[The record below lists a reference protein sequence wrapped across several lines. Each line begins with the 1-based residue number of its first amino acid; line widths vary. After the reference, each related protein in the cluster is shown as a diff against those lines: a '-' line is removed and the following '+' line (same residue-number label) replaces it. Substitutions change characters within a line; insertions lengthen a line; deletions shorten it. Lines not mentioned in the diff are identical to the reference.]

1 MKKVLKVIALSM
13 VLFVGGAFVLPAQMV
28 SLDSYAA
35 AKPKISKKKATIIK
49 GKSIRLKVKN
59 RNGKKVRWSSTKRK
73 VATVKKGKVVAKKKG
88 KATIIAKVGKKKLR
102 CRVTVKNPTT
112 RLNKTRITLT
122 LGQTYK
128 LTAKSNG
135 KSKKVRWKSNNSNV
149 ASVYKGTVTAKR
161 GGTARITATMN
172 GVSKTCTVTV
182 RPYRTYNAG
191 MYRVGSTIPAG
202 EYYIYS
208 TNDYGAYFEIST
220 NSSGSLDSIVANDN
234 FNYNSII
241 QVTSGQYLT
250 LERCY
255 AIPAG
260 YASVSTNGEGMFK
273 VGKDIS
279 AGEYQVIAMDSIGGY
294 YEISSDASHVM
305 DKIIKNDF
313 FTGNRY
319 ITLQNGQYLK
329 LSNAKIVR

>member
-13 VLFVGGAFVLPAQMV
+13 VLFVGGAFVLPAQMG
-28 SLDSYAA
+28 SLDSYAV

-172 GVSKTCTVTV
+172 GVSKACTVTV

-191 MYRVGSTIPAG
+191 MYRVGSTIPEG
-202 EYYIYS
+202 EYYLYS
-208 TNDYGAYFEIST
+208 TSNYGAYFEINTS
-220 NSSGSLDSIVANDN
+220 SSGSLDSIVANDN

-241 QVTSGQYLT
+241 KVTSGQYLT

-279 AGEYQVIAMDSIGGY
+279 AGEYQVISTDSIGGY
-294 YEISSDASHVM
+294 YEISSDASHDM
-305 DKIIKNDF
+305 DKVIQNDF